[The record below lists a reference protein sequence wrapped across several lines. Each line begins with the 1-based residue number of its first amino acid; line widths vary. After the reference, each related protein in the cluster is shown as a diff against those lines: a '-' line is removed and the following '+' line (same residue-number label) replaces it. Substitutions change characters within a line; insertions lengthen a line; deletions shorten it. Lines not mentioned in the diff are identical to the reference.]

1 MRPAIGKAKS
11 EVSQARDEIAADA
24 AAIQKSLTAA
34 FSPPVTN
41 IKSTVVRAA
50 NDALDAFMS
59 GMASR
64 KYSSLEADVAS
75 MASPAS
81 SNPFASQQAFD
92 AAVRKRKWNDAHVS
106 AVDNQFS
113 EAMGG
118 GWSESRAESALKANQ
133 ARQEATQSAARAK
146 MMDQAWSEA
155 ANVIRAEADAERKLK
170 ASHER
175 NEARRQQAV
184 NQLTAAHQQETNARK
199 SLAMSALG
207 AAVGFGSAYAG
218 SRAVMSGVGKAS
230 PITMERFQKSIDDLQ
245 AVMSRPFIPAVNG
258 TTGLLRNLGD
268 RFDGMSPGS
277 QAAVSYGIVGS
288 VGAASLAAGAL
299 GLNAATKAMGA
310 GSLWSLGGRAVAG
323 AARFGPYAAG
333 AVGLGLAADSV
344 FNEGQLRKDAA
355 GFFAGKK
362 GNSFGASGFQVDIG
376 NSDSVY
382 ELTQKSA
389 LREGIM
395 AQDAEK
401 KKSEENEKATEET
414 MLNVL
419 TVLKKIADN
428 TVGLV
433 DPLGVNDMI
442 FDTAIG
448 WAKPKGRVR

>member
-24 AAIQKSLTAA
+24 AAIQKSLTTA

-175 NEARRQQAV
+175 NEARRQRR
-184 NQLTAAHQQETNARK
+184 LEH
-199 SLAMSALG
+199 
-207 AAVGFGSAYAG
+207 
-218 SRAVMSGVGKAS
+218 
-230 PITMERFQKSIDDLQ
+230 
-245 AVMSRPFIPAVNG
+245 
-258 TTGLLRNLGD
+258 
-268 RFDGMSPGS
+268 
-277 QAAVSYGIVGS
+277 
-288 VGAASLAAGAL
+288 
-299 GLNAATKAMGA
+299 
-310 GSLWSLGGRAVAG
+310 VAG
-323 AARFGPYAAG
+323 QARVLADHHPMRRRPVAAEIPPRRRAQRAG
-333 AVGLGLAADSV
+333 TGS
-344 FNEGQLRKDAA
+344 
-355 GFFAGKK
+355 
-362 GNSFGASGFQVDIG
+362 
-376 NSDSVY
+376 
-382 ELTQKSA
+382 T
-389 LREGIM
+389 
-395 AQDAEK
+395 
-401 KKSEENEKATEET
+401 
-414 MLNVL
+414 
-419 TVLKKIADN
+419 
-428 TVGLV
+428 
-433 DPLGVNDMI
+433 
-442 FDTAIG
+442 
-448 WAKPKGRVR
+448 